1 MKPLVIIISM
11 FLALNINAKA
21 QLSEGDYSM
30 LNMEYINLENEIF
43 DLEQIVFEDY
53 TVTKKN
59 LKVEDL
65 EVIEIKE
72 EVDIN
77 FNAKDYLPEHFI
89 AQKGMYDIDWSK
101 VELVEI
107 EEELDLTKD
116 ESLPE
121 INTQSNSKAIIV
133 SLD

>member
-21 QLSEGDYSM
+21 QLSEGDYSI

-65 EVIEIKE
+65 EVIEVEE
-72 EVDIN
+72 EVEIN
-77 FNAKDYLPEHFI
+77 FNAKDYLPDDFI